1 MSGKITR
8 TQDREAARHTAAI
21 LKLQRAEVKMVRAM
35 RAWDKARLAVRR
47 YDIKADK
54 RFAEIPGA
62 LDIRDLT
69 YRKIMPGEPMYEM
82 VQADKAAGRHVCD
95 SWDHNEPGGCSNPGC
110 FKYRENI

>member
-1 MSGKITR
+1 MKDGKITR

-54 RFAEIPGA
+54 RFAEIPGK
-62 LDIRDLT
+62 LDIRDLPGAVDRFADDEIGRLEPFARPSANNP
-69 YRKIMPGEPMYEM
+69 YRG
-82 VQADKAAGRHVCD
+82 A
-95 SWDHNEPGGCSNPGC
+95 
-110 FKYRENI
+110 